1 MQLCIHPKTG
11 NLDIM
16 LGQTQNLVLKI
27 SINFKFQV
35 GLATTLTHSNM

>member
-1 MQLCIHPKTG
+1 VQLCIDPKTG

-27 SINFKFQV
+27 SMDFKFHV
-35 GLATTLTHSNM
+35 GLLTTLTHSNM